1 MSKEEEKKKII
12 NRLRTIKGH
21 IAGIEKM
28 LEEEKSC
35 DEILIQIAAIR
46 SSVNKV
52 GLAIMESNA
61 EACLLSANEDGTVNQ
76 EEVRKVIKTF
86 VNFSK

>member
-1 MSKEEEKKKII
+1 MSDNKKKIV

-28 LEEEKSC
+28 VEDGKSC
-35 DEILIQIAAIR
+35 DEILIQVAAIR

-52 GLAIMESNA
+52 GLAILENNA
-61 EACLLSANEDGTVNQ
+61 ESCLLGSSKDGKVDQ
-76 EEVRKVIKTF
+76 EEVRKVMQSFISFTK
-86 VNFSK
+86 

>member
-1 MSKEEEKKKII
+1 MSDNKKKII

-28 LEEEKSC
+28 VEEGKTC
-35 DEILIQIAAIR
+35 DEILVQIAAIR

-52 GLAIMESNA
+52 GLAILENNA
-61 EACLLSANEDGTVNQ
+61 ESCILSTDSDGKVDQEDVK
-76 EEVRKVIKTF
+76 KVIQSF
-86 VNFSK
+86 INFTK

>member
-1 MSKEEEKKKII
+1 MNDDRKKIV

-28 LEEEKSC
+28 IEEDKGC
-35 DEILIQIAAIR
+35 DEVLVQIAAIR

-52 GLAIMESNA
+52 GLAILENNA
-61 EACLLSANEDGTVNQ
+61 ESCLFNSSEDGKISQ
-76 EEVRKVIKTF
+76 EEVRKVIQSFISFTK
-86 VNFSK
+86 

>member
-1 MSKEEEKKKII
+1 MTEDRKKIV

-28 LEEEKSC
+28 IEDEKSC
-35 DEILIQIAAIR
+35 DEILIQVAAIR

-52 GLAIMESNA
+52 GLAILENNA
-61 EACLLSANEDGTVNQ
+61 ESCIFSHSEDGKVTQ
-76 EEVRKVIKTF
+76 EEVRKVIQSF
-86 VNFSK
+86 INFTK

>member
-1 MSKEEEKKKII
+1 MVSEPRKKII

-28 LEEEKSC
+28 VEDEKPC
-35 DEILIQIAAIR
+35 DEILVQIAAIK

-52 GLAIMESNA
+52 GLAILENNA
-61 EACLLSANEDGTVNQ
+61 ESCMLHPDENGKVDQ
-76 EEVRKVIKTF
+76 EEVRKVMQSFI
-86 VNFSK
+86 NFTK

>member
-1 MSKEEEKKKII
+1 MTEERKKII

-28 LEEEKSC
+28 IEEGKEC
-35 DEILIQIAAIR
+35 DEVLVQVAAVR

-52 GLAIMESNA
+52 GLAILENNA
-61 EACLLSANEDGTVNQ
+61 EACIFKDTEDGLVTQ
-76 EEVRKVIKTF
+76 DEVRRVIQSF
-86 VNFSK
+86 INFTK

>member
-1 MSKEEEKKKII
+1 MISEPRKKII
-12 NRLRTIKGH
+12 NRLKTIKGH

-28 LEEEKSC
+28 VEDEKPC

-52 GLAIMESNA
+52 GLAILENNA
-61 EACLLSANEDGTVNQ
+61 ESCILTSDENGNVKEED
-76 EEVRKVIKTF
+76 VRKVIQSF
-86 VNFSK
+86 VNFTK

>member
-1 MSKEEEKKKII
+1 MSKAESKKKIM
-12 NRLRTIKGH
+12 NRLKTIKGH

-28 LEEEKSC
+28 VDDGKPC
-35 DEILIQIAAIR
+35 DEILIQIAAIK

-52 GLAIMESNA
+52 GLAIMENNA
-61 EACLLSANEDGTVNQ
+61 EICLLSMNEDGTVDK

-86 VNFSK
+86 INFSK

>member
-1 MSKEEEKKKII
+1 MVSEPRKKII

-28 LEEEKSC
+28 IEDEKPC
-35 DEILIQIAAIR
+35 DEVLVQIAAIK

-52 GLAIMESNA
+52 GLAILENNA
-61 EACLLSANEDGTVNQ
+61 ESCMLETDENGKVDKEDVK
-76 EEVRKVIKTF
+76 KVIQSF
-86 VNFSK
+86 INFTK

>member
-1 MSKEEEKKKII
+1 MSTDGRKKIV

-28 LEEEKSC
+28 VDEGKPC
-35 DEILIQIAAIR
+35 DEILVQIAAIR

-52 GLAIMESNA
+52 GLAILENNA
-61 EACLLSANEDGTVNQ
+61 ETCIMTQSEDGKVDQ
-76 EEVRKVIKTF
+76 DEVRKVIKSF

>member
-1 MSKEEEKKKII
+1 MNEDRKKIV

-28 LEEEKSC
+28 IEDDKGC

-52 GLAIMESNA
+52 GLAILENNA
-61 EACLLSANEDGTVNQ
+61 ESCLFKSAEDGKISQ
-76 EEVRKVIKTF
+76 EEVRKVIQSF
-86 VNFSK
+86 INFTK

>member
-1 MSKEEEKKKII
+1 MSESKKKII

-28 LEEEKSC
+28 IEDEKSC
-35 DEILIQIAAIR
+35 DEVLVQIAAIR

-52 GLAIMESNA
+52 GLAILEENA
-61 EACLLSANEDGTVNQ
+61 ETCIMTTDDDGKVEP
-76 EEVRKVIKTF
+76 EEVRKVIKSF
-86 VNFSK
+86 INFSK